1 MSCSTITRGH
11 FLSIPQKVSP
21 FPNDDTT
28 QNIWMAESSMVFK
41 FQLVN
46 GEELACHGRREVM
59 QQNKSHKRPPFP
71 PYIYIELWV
80 GVFLSVGAW
89 WATIPVRPLLAASY
103 YERQSL
109 ECENWVAYLPATSPF
124 LYDSFAQLCMGFR
137 RDGVFLFS
145 SP

>member
-1 MSCSTITRGH
+1 
-11 FLSIPQKVSP
+11 
-21 FPNDDTT
+21 
-28 QNIWMAESSMVFK
+28 MAERSMVFK

-89 WATIPVRPLLAASY
+89 WATIPVRPLLAASF

-124 LYDSFAQLCMGFR
+124 LYDSFAQLLFALYGFPKSR
-137 RDGVFLFS
+137 WEISSSSTFLPHIQPFVTLAM
-145 SP
+145 